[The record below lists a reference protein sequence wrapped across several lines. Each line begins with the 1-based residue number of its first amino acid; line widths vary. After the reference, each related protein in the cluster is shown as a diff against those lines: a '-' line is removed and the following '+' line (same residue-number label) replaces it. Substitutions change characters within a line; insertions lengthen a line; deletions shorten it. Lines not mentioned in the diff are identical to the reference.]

1 VPTSAHWMSSSPR
14 LCSRAAVTDTQPIVS
29 SNLLKEPTMADPL
42 KKGEKYRCPKDEC
55 GCEIEVTKG
64 ADNCPAENPQPPR
77 CCCGCEM
84 VKV

>member
-1 VPTSAHWMSSSPR
+1 MPISVGWTKRSP
-14 LCSRAAVTDTQPIVS
+14 CAAATDAGA
-29 SNLLKEPTMADPL
+29 EPTMTIERSLTMAEPL
-42 KKGEKYRCPKDEC
+42 KQGEKYRCPKDEC

-64 ADNCPAENPQPPR
+64 ADNCPAENPQPPK